1 MEFFNPVVKTEYDRT
16 VAEIAHDPYQ
26 SHYTLGIIDV
36 IRAHY
41 LIADLFLTEQRELGG
56 VGPRDIRLLESALHR
71 PWVEFGGVVKWSD
84 PLDKAATTLFG
95 LIKDHPFHDA
105 NKRTALLSILYLLAK
120 QGRTPRCS
128 KVLSRSWL
136 ELKVA

>member
-1 MEFFNPVVKTEYDRT
+1 MDFFNSEAREEYDRT
-16 VAEIAHDPYQ
+16 VSCIDRDPYASQ
-26 SHYTLGIIDV
+26 STLGLIDV

-41 LIADLFLTEQRELGG
+41 LIVDFFLTEQRELGG
-56 VGPRDIRLLESALHR
+56 IGPRDIRLLESALYR
-71 PWVEFGGVVKWSD
+71 PHVEFGGAAKWSTPFD
-84 PLDKAATTLFG
+84 RAATTLFG

-128 KVLSRSWL
+128 KRISKTSR
-136 ELKVA
+136 LK